1 MKNLLQNHHQLLVN
15 QKVEVR
21 NFDEGLLG
29 SWHSG
34 TVIACENEFR
44 RIRYDYLLRDDDSR
58 ECVIECVR
66 APAVKGR
73 SRSYCRGWIR
83 PLPPKND
90 LEGWILQYGHCVDVF
105 HKDAWW
111 EGVVFDHEDGS
122 AERIIFLPDTDV
134 EIKALKSDLRI
145 TQDWDVVNESWKPR
159 EEWKFLKLIEK
170 IKEERPLMVSIKQ
183 IWYDV
188 RAKNNFRYLKD
199 WTSPRDDVWMEM
211 VSEVVADNFKLS
223 VEEYLWKL
231 NIEIR
236 TNGSKR
242 EVCNLNLESSSS
254 KKKRCKKIQTIES
267 RDNSNYTISAPIYKD
282 AEGNLLCS
290 PSKTLCTP
298 AKARGTFKS
307 QRPTYAR
314 QPTKYSSSS
323 LSSDIS
329 DNSEIKVQGVKKR
342 KRKIK
347 ISSVVSASKLKSTNK
362 KNIAVSR
369 PVLRSRRR
377 VHPVMDPCLS
387 NSNPQTVLS
396 WLIDN
401 NMLLNM
407 SKVYYGGRENDCK
420 LAEGRVTRYGIMC
433 ICCQDT
439 FTLSSFEAHA
449 GSKSN
454 RPSANIYLEDGSGR
468 SLLKCQMQLKCDIDA
483 RLSPEDPCQVKIDQH
498 IANDDICT
506 VCHHGGNIIMC
517 DGCPSSFHTV
527 CLGLESVPYGD
538 WFCPSCC
545 CKICGGGKTKRGMDD
560 LKDSV
565 IKCHQCE
572 RISHTRCLEL
582 HSLMPQG
589 IWFCDT
595 KCEKIYL
602 GLQKLLCKPVPVG
615 TDNLTWTLLK
625 HPKLESYQDSSEI
638 EESTEIFSKLN
649 VAVRVMH
656 ECFHPFKELRTGND
670 LVEDVI
676 FNRRSEQHHLNYE
689 GFYTILLEKN
699 DELITVATVRVL
711 GEKVAEVPLV
721 ATRFLYRQR
730 GMCRTLMNEL
740 EKVLVQL
747 GVQRVVLPAASSA
760 LDTWISSFGFS
771 VMTELDRQIFISCNF
786 LGFVSTTM
794 CQKTLLHNSSIS
806 VPVKNRQQIC
816 DDRTGNNDTNSLGP
830 GSTSGSEVSQRN
842 AVIE

>member
-1 MKNLLQNHHQLLVN
+1 MKKTLQIHHQLLVN

-34 TVIACENEFR
+34 TVIACENEFV

-58 ECVIECVR
+58 KCVIECVR
-66 APAVKGR
+66 APSVKGG

-83 PLPPKND
+83 PLPPKID
-90 LEGWILQYGHCVDVF
+90 PERWSLQYGHCVDVF

-111 EGVVFDHEDGS
+111 EGVVFDHEDES
-122 AERIIFLPDTDV
+122 PERMIFLPDTEV
-134 EIKALKSDLRI
+134 EIKAHKSNLRI
-145 TQDWDVVNESWKPR
+145 THDWDVVNESWKPR
-159 EEWKFLKLIEK
+159 EGWKLLKLIEK
-170 IKEERPLMVSIKQ
+170 IKEEKPVMVSIKQ

-188 RAKNNFRYLKD
+188 RAKTNFRYLKD
-199 WTSPRDDVWMEM
+199 WTSPCDDVWMEL
-211 VSEVVADNFKLS
+211 VREVAADNFKLS
-223 VEEYLWKL
+223 VEEYLPKL
-231 NIEIR
+231 NMEIR
-236 TNGSKR
+236 TNGRKR
-242 EVCNLNLESSSS
+242 EVCNLNLESSSLKR
-254 KKKRCKKIQTIES
+254 KKCRKIQTIEL
-267 RDNSNYTISAPIYKD
+267 RDNSSYTIPAPIYKN
-282 AEGNLLCS
+282 AEGILA
-290 PSKTLCTP
+290 SKTLCSP

-314 QPTKYSSSS
+314 QPKKYSSSS

-329 DNSEIKVQGVKKR
+329 DNSEIKAQGVKKR
-342 KRKIK
+342 RRKSK
-347 ISSVVSASKLKSTNK
+347 ISSVVSASKLKTTNK

-369 PVLRSRRR
+369 PVSRSRRR
-377 VHPVMDPCLS
+377 VHPVMDPSFS

-396 WLIDN
+396 WLIDKK
-401 NMLLNM
+401 MLLPM
-407 SKVYYGGRENDCK
+407 SKVYYRGRENDCK
-420 LAEGRVTRYGIMC
+420 MTEGRVTHNGIMC
-433 ICCQDT
+433 SCCQDT

-449 GSKSN
+449 GTKSN
-454 RPSANIYLEDGSGR
+454 RPSANIYLEDGT

-483 RLSPEDPCQVKIDQH
+483 QISVEEPCQEKIDQKN
-498 IANDDICT
+498 ANDDICA
-506 VCHHGGNIIMC
+506 VCHHGGSIIMC

-545 CKICGGGKTKRGMDD
+545 CKICGGGKTKRDMEDF
-560 LKDSV
+560 KDSV
-565 IKCHQCE
+565 MKCHQCE
-572 RISHTRCLEL
+572 RISHTRCLNL
-582 HSLMPQG
+582 HSPMPQG

-602 GLQKLLCKPVPVG
+602 GLQNLLRKPVPVG

-625 HPKLESYQDSSEI
+625 NPKSKSCQDSSVI

-699 DELITVATVRVL
+699 EELITVATVRVL
-711 GEKVAEVPLV
+711 GEEVAEVPLV

-730 GMCRTLMNEL
+730 GMCHTLMNEL

-771 VMTELDRQIFISCNF
+771 VMTKLERQKFFCCNF
-786 LGFVSTTM
+786 LGFISTTM
-794 CQKTLLHNSSIS
+794 CQKILLHNRSIS
-806 VPVKNRQQIC
+806 VPVGNRQQIC
-816 DDRTGNNDTNSLGP
+816 DDRTGNNDTNSPGP

-842 AVIE
+842 AIIV